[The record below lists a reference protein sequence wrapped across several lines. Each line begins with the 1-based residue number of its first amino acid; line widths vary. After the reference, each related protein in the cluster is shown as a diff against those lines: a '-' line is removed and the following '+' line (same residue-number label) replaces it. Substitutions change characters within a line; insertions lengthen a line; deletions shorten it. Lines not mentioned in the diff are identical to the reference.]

1 MIGTGK
7 VIGLFTLDR
16 RAARMQKVEQFNAIT
31 GRGIEGNRYFLGT
44 GAL

>member
-7 VIGLFTLDR
+7 VIGLFTVDR